1 MSRKTGLMYLNI
13 AHFFDHFF
21 LLVFPTA
28 VIAIESDWGLSYGD
42 ALAMGTSMYVAF
54 AIATLPAGWLGDHVD
69 RRKLVTIFFFGCGT
83 SSLFTGLATGAAG
96 IATGLAFLG
105 AFAAIYHPVGMALVI
120 ELADR
125 PGRALAINGV
135 FGNMGLAGAALVTGL
150 LTAHYGW
157 RSAFIVPGA
166 VAILVGCCYAFQNLR
181 SNGSLQNSV
190 TNQKD
195 AFADVSRRQQIR
207 VFLVVIISAIFGG
220 AVFNAV
226 TMTLPKLFD
235 ERLLVSNMDMSAVG
249 GYAALVFGVAA
260 FAQLPVGDLLDRYG
274 ARPIL
279 VSLLIPQVAMLFVI
293 ANIQGG
299 VVIPLA
305 MVLVLLMFAEVPIT
319 SWLLGHFVAPNW
331 RARAFSV
338 EYVLSLGLG
347 ALVLPL
353 IAWGHRNSFGFN
365 VQYSMLAVCAG
376 VVLLAALFLP
386 GRTPKVFVQ
395 RQTGNDESNA

>member
-1 MSRKTGLMYLNI
+1 MSRKSGLMYLNL
-13 AHFFDHFF
+13 AHFFDHYF

-28 VIAIESDWGLSYGD
+28 VIAIESDWNLSYGE

-54 AIATLPAGWLGDHVD
+54 ALATLPAGWLGDHVD
-69 RRKLVTIFFFGCGT
+69 RRKLIAIFFLGCGA
-83 SSLFTGLATGAAG
+83 SSIYTGLASGALS

-105 AFAAIYHPVGMALVI
+105 AFAAIYHPVGMSLVI
-120 ELADR
+120 ELAER

-150 LTAHYGW
+150 LTAQFGW

-166 VAILVGCCYAFQNLR
+166 VAVAIGIYYALQNLR
-181 SNGSLQNSV
+181 LPIAAENARDAPSHSFVNV
-190 TNQKD
+190 T
-195 AFADVSRRQQIR
+195 RRSQLR
-207 VFLVVIISAIFGG
+207 VFIVVIVSAIFGG

-235 ERLLVSNMDMSAVG
+235 ERLLSSGVDLSQIG
-249 GYAALVFGVAA
+249 GYTALVFGVAA

-274 ARPIL
+274 ARPLLIG
-279 VSLLIPQVAMLFVI
+279 LLIPQIALLVVI
-293 ANIQGG
+293 ATTQGAA
-299 VVIPLA
+299 VIPIA

-353 IAWGHRNSFGFN
+353 IAWGHRSNFGFDM
-365 VQYSMLAVCAG
+365 QYLLLGGCVAT
-376 VVLLAALFLP
+376 VLFAALFLP
-386 GRTPKVFVQ
+386 ASTRNTK
-395 RQTGNDESNA
+395 S

>member
-1 MSRKTGLMYLNI
+1 MSRKTGLMYLNL

-28 VIAIESDWGLSYGD
+28 VIAIESDWNLSYGE
-42 ALAMGTSMYVAF
+42 ALALGTSMYVAF
-54 AIATLPAGWLGDHVD
+54 AIATLPAGWLGDHID
-69 RRKLVTIFFFGCGT
+69 RRKLITIFFFGCGA
-83 SSLFTGLATGAAG
+83 SSIFTGLATGASS
-96 IATGLAFLG
+96 IAVGLAFLG

-120 ELADR
+120 ELAER

-150 LTAHYGW
+150 LTARFGW
-157 RSAFIVPGA
+157 RSAFIVPGI
-166 VAILVGCCYAFQNLR
+166 VAILVGCSYA
-181 SNGSLQNSV
+181 LQNFRSRNSV
-190 TNQKD
+190 HSTHTDKRD
-195 AFADVSRRQQIR
+195 VFAEVSRRKQVR
-207 VFLVVIISAIFGG
+207 VFVVVIVSAIFGG

-235 ERLLVSNMDMSAVG
+235 ERLLVSDIDLSQIG
-249 GYAALVFGVAA
+249 GYTALVFGVAA

-274 ARPIL
+274 ARPIF
-279 VSLLIPQVAMLFVI
+279 VGLLIPQIAMLFVI
-293 ANIQGG
+293 ANAQGG
-299 VVIPLA
+299 AVIPMA

-347 ALVLPL
+347 ALVLPA
-353 IAWGHRNSFGFN
+353 IAWGHRSGYGFS
-365 VQYSMLAVCAG
+365 VQYLLLAGSVG
-376 VVLLAALFLP
+376 IVLIAALFLP
-386 GRTPKVFVQ
+386 KWKSKVA
-395 RQTGNDESNA
+395 T

>member
-1 MSRKTGLMYLNI
+1 MSRKTGLMYLNL
-13 AHFFDHFF
+13 AHFFDHYF

-28 VIAIESDWGLSYGD
+28 VIAIESDWNLSYGE

-54 AIATLPAGWLGDHVD
+54 AVATLPAGWLGDHVD
-69 RRKLVTIFFFGCGT
+69 RRKLITIFFLGCGT
-83 SSLFTGLATGAAG
+83 SSVFTGLATGALS
-96 IATGLAFLG
+96 IAIGLAFLG

-120 ELADR
+120 ELSER

-150 LTAHYGW
+150 LTAQFGW
-157 RSAFIVPGA
+157 RSAFIVPGI
-166 VAILVGCCYAFQNLR
+166 VAILIGCSYALQNLR
-181 SNGSLQNSV
+181 SRNTVQSARTDKRDV
-190 TNQKD
+190 
-195 AFADVSRRQQIR
+195 FADVSRRNQIR
-207 VFLVVIISAIFGG
+207 VFVVVIVSAIFGG

-235 ERLLVSNMDMSAVG
+235 ERLLFSDIDLSQVG
-249 GYAALVFGVAA
+249 GYTALVFGVAA

-279 VSLLIPQVAMLFVI
+279 VSLLIPQIVMLFVI
-293 ANIQGG
+293 ANAEGG
-299 VVIPLA
+299 AVIPMA

-347 ALVLPL
+347 ALVLPA
-353 IAWGHRNSFGFN
+353 IAWGHRSGYGFSI
-365 VQYSMLAVCAG
+365 QYLLLAGSVCL
-376 VVLLAALFLP
+376 VLIAALFLP
-386 GRTPKVFVQ
+386 KWKSKAAT
-395 RQTGNDESNA
+395 